1 MKITDLLKE
10 GVENEQG
17 VAEGLEQDYLSQIPD
32 LAWKP
37 VNRSVWNV
45 IQYEGLDEEQDAP
58 NHSDWVMASLTISPK
73 DSQAL
78 QAFDSDAIED
88 FNRFD
93 IHLKSRYPGLTDL
106 IDYDNGTVTIVKPV
120 TEQGV
125 MEGTND
131 IVNSLTNLRATVKQI
146 LTGRAEYPQGFAS
159 QLEVAL
165 YDAINAL
172 RDSPE
177 QGALDTVNELS
188 ELRAIA
194 KQVQT
199 GKGKFP
205 QGYTGR
211 LERVL
216 YDAIKQIENVSQ
228 DMTEGNDFDDEVEV
242 VADPDS
248 DKIPNLVM
256 QFRKAID
263 VDGNHSIIFKD
274 GKKAKLPVA
283 TMVNFLEKYA
293 QLKPADRELMQD
305 VAIQSLDKLKEIV
318 MTFKGSKAPSSI
330 YTK

>member
-17 VAEGLEQDYLSQIPD
+17 VAEGSLNEGKYEMMMRNGQVKKFIAKDDADAKRI
-32 LAWKP
+32 AAGHGAK
-37 VNRSVWNV
+37 SV
-45 IQYEGLDEEQDAP
+45 I
-58 NHSDWVMASLTISPK
+58 K
-73 DSQAL
+73 
-78 QAFDSDAIED
+78 
-88 FNRFD
+88 
-93 IHLKSRYPGLTDL
+93 LKGDVPAGK
-106 IDYDNGTVTIVKPV
+106 IA
-120 TEQGV
+120 EQGV

-165 YDAINAL
+165 YDAINVL

>member
-1 MKITDLLKE
+1 LMQQRVQPNNPIWKNAKLK
-10 GVENEQG
+10 VEFGSKNNVKQD
-17 VAEGLEQDYLSQIPD
+17 VAEGSLNEGKYEMMMRNGQVKKFIAKDDADAKRI
-32 LAWKP
+32 AAGHGAK
-37 VNRSVWNV
+37 SV
-45 IQYEGLDEEQDAP
+45 I
-58 NHSDWVMASLTISPK
+58 K
-73 DSQAL
+73 
-78 QAFDSDAIED
+78 
-88 FNRFD
+88 
-93 IHLKSRYPGLTDL
+93 LKGDVPAGK
-106 IDYDNGTVTIVKPV
+106 VA
-120 TEQGV
+120 EQGV